1 MSRVALMERSY
12 FGPAFDDAKVHNAMR
27 VGVITCRPQ
36 TKLSDVAK
44 MMVGYDAHSVVVADV
59 DAGGLWGIVTS
70 LDLARAVDELDSL
83 TAADVASTDLVT
95 IPSDASLREAGKLM
109 DEHRISH
116 LIAVQPEDG
125 RPAGVIS
132 SRDLAAAAAYGR
144 S

>member
-1 MSRVALMERSY
+1 MERSY
-12 FGPAFDDAKVHNAMR
+12 IGPAFQDAKVHNAMR

-59 DAGGLWGIVTS
+59 DEGGLWGIVTS
-70 LDLARAVDELDSL
+70 LDLARAAEKLESL

-95 IPSDASLREAGKLM
+95 IPSDASLSEAGKLM
-109 DEHRISH
+109 DQHRISH
-116 LIAVQPEDG
+116 LVAVQPEDG

>member
-1 MSRVALMERSY
+1 MEHSY
-12 FGPAFDDAKVHNAMR
+12 IGPAFDDAKVHNAMR

-36 TKLSDVAK
+36 TRLSDVAK
-44 MMVGYDAHSVVVADV
+44 MMVGYDTHSVVVADV

-70 LDLARAVDELDSL
+70 LDLARAADQLDTL
-83 TAADVASTDLVT
+83 TASDVASTDLVT
-95 IPSDASLREAGKLM
+95 IKSDASLREAGKLM

-132 SRDLAAAAAYGR
+132 SRDLAAAAAFGSR
-144 S
+144 

>member
-1 MSRVALMERSY
+1 MSRVGVMERSY
-12 FGPAFDDAKVHNAMR
+12 FGPAFDDAKVHHAMR

-36 TKLSDVAK
+36 TRLADVAK
-44 MMVGYDAHSVVVADV
+44 MMVGYDAPSVVVADV
-59 DAGGLWGIVTS
+59 EEGGLWGIVTS
-70 LDLARAVDELDSL
+70 LDLARAADKLDSM
-83 TAADVASTDLVT
+83 TARDVATTDLITV
-95 IPSDASLREAGKLM
+95 PSDASLREAGKLM

-132 SRDLAAAAAYGR
+132 SRDLAAAAAFGR

>member
-1 MSRVALMERSY
+1 MERSY
-12 FGPAFDDAKVHNAMR
+12 IGPAFDDAQVHHAMR

-36 TKLSDVAK
+36 TRLSDVAK

-59 DAGGLWGIVTS
+59 DEGGLWGIVTS
-70 LDLARAVDELDSL
+70 LDLARSADQLDELS
-83 TAADVASTDLVT
+83 AADVASTDLIT
-95 IPSDASLREAGKLM
+95 IPSNASLREAGKLM

-116 LIAVQPEDG
+116 LVAVQPEDG

-132 SRDLAAAAAYGR
+132 SRDLAAAAAFGR

>member
-1 MSRVALMERSY
+1 MERSY
-12 FGPAFDDAKVHNAMR
+12 IGPPFEEAKVHHAMR

-44 MMVGYDAHSVVVADV
+44 IMVGYDAHSVVVADV
-59 DAGGLWGIVTS
+59 DEGGLWGIVTS
-70 LDLARAVDELDSL
+70 LDLARAADKIDSL
-83 TAADVASTDLVT
+83 TAGEVASTDLVT
-95 IPSDASLREAGKLM
+95 IPSDAPLREAGKLM

-116 LIAVQPEDG
+116 LVAVQPGDG

-132 SRDLAAAAAYGR
+132 SRDLAAAAAYGL

>member
-1 MSRVALMERSY
+1 MERSY
-12 FGPAFDDAKVHNAMR
+12 IGPPFDDAKVHHAMR

-59 DAGGLWGIVTS
+59 AEGGLWGIVTS
-70 LDLARAVDELDSL
+70 LDLARSA
-83 TAADVASTDLVT
+83 
-95 IPSDASLREAGKLM
+95 
-109 DEHRISH
+109 
-116 LIAVQPEDG
+116 PEDG

-132 SRDLAAAAAYGR
+132 SRDLAAAVAYGR

>member
-1 MSRVALMERSY
+1 MERSY
-12 FGPAFDDAKVHNAMR
+12 IGPAFDDAKVHHAMR

-59 DAGGLWGIVTS
+59 DEGGLWGIVTS
-70 LDLARAVDELDSL
+70 LDLAQAADRIDSL
-83 TAADVASTDLVT
+83 TAGEVASTDLIT
-95 IPSDASLREAGKLM
+95 IPSDAPLREAAKLM
-109 DEHRISH
+109 DQHRISH

-132 SRDLAAAAAYGR
+132 SRDLAAAVAYGR

>member
-1 MSRVALMERSY
+1 MERSY
-12 FGPAFDDAKVHNAMR
+12 IGPAFQDAKVHNAMR

-59 DAGGLWGIVTS
+59 DEGGLWGIVTS
-70 LDLARAVDELDSL
+70 LDLARAAEKLDSL

-95 IPSDASLREAGKLM
+95 IPSDASLSEAGKLM
-109 DEHRISH
+109 DQHRISH
-116 LIAVQPEDG
+116 LVAVQPEDG
-125 RPAGVIS
+125 RPVGVIS

>member
-1 MSRVALMERSY
+1 MERSY
-12 FGPAFDDAKVHNAMR
+12 FGPAFDDAKVHHAMR

-36 TKLSDVAK
+36 TRLADVAK

-59 DAGGLWGIVTS
+59 EEGGLWGIVTS
-70 LDLARAVDELDSL
+70 LDLARAADSLDSL

-95 IPSDASLREAGKLM
+95 IPSNASLREAGKVM

-132 SRDLAAAAAYGR
+132 SRDLAAAAAFGR